1 MCTPTTEARWRKP
14 WRGIWTAP
22 KRASTTR
29 CACVHKDG
37 SMRHVLSRGVAIR
50 DESGAPYRMVG
61 LDTDVTRL
69 RRVQTVLD
77 AVADGTAGAF
87 GEHFFAAMV
96 QHFARALEVD
106 CAFIAECVDDPA
118 TRVRTLAYW
127 SAAKRRGRELRVRAG
142 RHTLRRGVERRPR
155 LLSSARRRRNC
166 SRARRDSRPNS
177 ACPSLA
183 ATVACSGS
191 RPCSTSS
198 RSATRCWSTAS
209 TASSSRAAA
218 EMECMQ
224 ALARLALDPLTAPAP

>member
-1 MCTPTTEARWRKP
+1 
-14 WRGIWTAP
+14 
-22 KRASTTR
+22 
-29 CACVHKDG
+29 
-37 SMRHVLSRGVAIR
+37 
-50 DESGAPYRMVG
+50 MVG

-87 GEHFFAAMV
+87 GGHFFAGVV

-106 CAFIAECVDDPA
+106 CAFIAECVDHPP
-118 TRVRTLAYW
+118 TRVRTLADW
-127 SAAKRRGRELRVRAG
+127 SAASGVVENFGFALAG
-142 RHTLRRGVERRPR
+142 TPCDEVLKTATPAFIGK
-155 LLSSARRRRNC
+155 AWRNC

-177 ACPSLA
+177 ACPPLA
-183 ATVACSGS
+183 ATVVCWGS